1 MARKNYNGIDY
12 DDSMDYASLMDQA
25 AAARNNEKAAIYER
39 KRNAKIK
46 GEGLDYETT
55 NQYEQYLPKV
65 DTPYDSVTDY
75 ATLMDKAA
83 ASGDYT
89 SAARYEKQRNAKIK
103 GEGLDY
109 ETSDYYSQYLPE
121 NRYTYDP
128 SKNGAF
134 SSENRYT
141 YDPSKNGASSSENR
155 YTYDPSKNGA
165 SSSENRYTYDPS
177 KNDAYQRANDQATA
191 IYDKIMNRG
200 EFSYDVNKDKL
211 YQQYRDLYAQMGRG
225 AMEDTIG
232 QAAALT
238 GGYGSTYSQ
247 NAGQQAYNSYLQKLN
262 EVVPELYNAAYNRY
276 NQEGQNLMNLYTMAR
291 SNADSAYERDYNQWY
306 NRLQLERSDED
317 TAYNRWYN
325 QMQLERSDEDT
336 AYNRWYNQMQLERRD
351 DDTAYNRWY
360 NRLQLERSDEDT
372 AYNRHQTEEQKKLV
386 QEETDYE
393 RKQNAWSRLSSLI
406 TTTGYQPSDEE
417 LAAAGMSANEAA
429 YLRQY
434 YQQKLEAASNKSG
447 GSGGG
452 SSRSR
457 GGYGGGGTQ
466 PEQPDS
472 PSPYAHKPG
481 SGITHNDIDYT
492 DTSAVKDSAAV
503 AGRVQE
509 MINEG
514 VPIADVNTFIRSASE
529 NGLISD
535 DSARRLRYMNNSRK

>member
-25 AAARNNEKAAIYER
+25 AAAGNNEKAAIYER

-46 GEGLDYETT
+46 GEGMNYETT
-55 NQYEQYLPKV
+55 NQFEQYLPKV
-65 DTPYDSVTDY
+65 DTPYDSTTDY
-75 ATLMDKAA
+75 ASLMEKAA

-109 ETSDYYSQYLPE
+109 ETSDYYSKYLP
-121 NRYTYDP
+121 
-128 SKNGAF
+128 
-134 SSENRYT
+134 
-141 YDPSKNGASSSENR
+141 
-155 YTYDPSKNGA
+155 
-165 SSSENRYTYDPS
+165 ENRYTYDPS
-177 KNDAYQRANDQATA
+177 KNDAYQRANDQATE

-200 EFSYDVNKDKL
+200 EFTFDLNKDKL
-211 YQQYRDLYAQMGRG
+211 YQQYRDLYAQMGRS
-225 AMEDTIG
+225 AMEDTMG
-232 QAAALT
+232 QGAALT

-247 NAGQQAYNSYLQKLN
+247 NAGQQAYNAYLQKLN
-262 EVVPELYNAAYNRY
+262 EVVPELYTAAYDRY

-317 TAYNRWYN
+317 TAYNR
-325 QMQLERSDEDT
+325 Q
-336 AYNRWYNQMQLERRD
+336 
-351 DDTAYNRWY
+351 
-360 NRLQLERSDEDT
+360 
-372 AYNRHQTEEQKKLV
+372 QTEEQKKLT

-406 TTTGYQPSDEE
+406 TTTGYQPSGEE

-434 YQQKLEAASNKSG
+434 YQQQSAAASNKSG

-457 GGYGGGGTQ
+457 SGYGGGGTKT
-466 PEQPDS
+466 EQPDS

-481 SGITHNDIDYT
+481 SGITHNDIDIT
-492 DTSAVKDSAAV
+492 DASAVESAAAV
-503 AGRVQE
+503 AGRVKE

-514 VPIADVNTFIRSASE
+514 VPIADVNAFIRSASE

-535 DSARRLRYMNNSRK
+535 DSAIRLRYMNNSRK

>member
-25 AAARNNEKAAIYER
+25 AAAGNNEKAAIYER

-46 GEGLDYETT
+46 GEGMNYETT
-55 NQYEQYLPKV
+55 NQFEQYLPKV
-65 DTPYDSVTDY
+65 DTPYDSTTDY
-75 ATLMDKAA
+75 ASLMEKAA

-109 ETSDYYSQYLPE
+109 ETSDYYSKYLP
-121 NRYTYDP
+121 
-128 SKNGAF
+128 
-134 SSENRYT
+134 
-141 YDPSKNGASSSENR
+141 
-155 YTYDPSKNGA
+155 
-165 SSSENRYTYDPS
+165 ENRYTYDPS
-177 KNDAYQRANDQATA
+177 KNDAYQRANDQATE

-200 EFSYDVNKDKL
+200 EFTFDLNKDKL
-211 YQQYRDLYAQMGRG
+211 YQQYRDLYAQMGRS
-225 AMEDTIG
+225 AMEDTMG
-232 QAAALT
+232 QGAALT

-247 NAGQQAYNSYLQKLN
+247 NAGQQAYNAYLQKLN

-317 TAYNRWYN
+317 TAYNR
-325 QMQLERSDEDT
+325 Q
-336 AYNRWYNQMQLERRD
+336 
-351 DDTAYNRWY
+351 
-360 NRLQLERSDEDT
+360 
-372 AYNRHQTEEQKKLV
+372 QTEEQKKLV

-434 YQQKLEAASNKSG
+434 YQQQSAAASNKSG

-452 SSRSR
+452 SRR
-457 GGYGGGGTQ
+457 GGSGYGGGGTHT
-466 PEQPDS
+466 EQTGS

-481 SGITHNDIDYT
+481 SGITHNDIDIT
-492 DTSAVKDSAAV
+492 DASAVKDAAAV
-503 AGRVQE
+503 AGRVKE

-514 VPIADVNTFIRSASE
+514 VPIADVNAFIRSASE

>member
-128 SKNGAF
+128 SKNGA
-134 SSENRYT
+134 
-141 YDPSKNGASSSENR
+141 
-155 YTYDPSKNGA
+155 

-225 AMEDTIG
+225 AMEDTMG

-306 NRLQLERSDED
+306 NRL
-317 TAYNRWYN
+317 
-325 QMQLERSDEDT
+325 QLERSDEDT

-466 PEQPDS
+466 PEKTVS

-481 SGITHNDIDYT
+481 SGITHNDIDIT
-492 DTSAVKDSAAV
+492 DASAVESAAAV
-503 AGRVQE
+503 AGRVKE

-514 VPIADVNTFIRSASE
+514 VPIADVNAFIRSASE

-535 DSARRLRYMNNSRK
+535 DSAIRLRYMNNSRK

>member
-1 MARKNYNGIDY
+1 MAKKNYNGVEF
-12 DDSMDYASLMDQA
+12 DDSVDYATLMDQA
-25 AAARNNEKAAIYER
+25 AAAGNNEKAAVLER
-39 KRNAKIK
+39 KRNAKIQS
-46 GEGLDYETT
+46 GGMDYETT
-55 NQYEQYLPKV
+55 NQYAQYLPKV
-65 DTPYDSVTDY
+65 DTPYDTQTDY
-75 ATLMDKAA
+75 ASLMEKAA

-89 SAARYEKQRNAKIK
+89 SAARYEKLRNAKIK

-109 ETSDYYSQYLPE
+109 ETSDYYSKYLP
-121 NRYTYDP
+121 
-128 SKNGAF
+128 
-134 SSENRYT
+134 
-141 YDPSKNGASSSENR
+141 
-155 YTYDPSKNGA
+155 
-165 SSSENRYTYDPS
+165 ENRYTYDPS

-225 AMEDTIG
+225 AMEDTMG

-247 NAGQQAYNSYLQKLN
+247 NAGQQAYNAYLQKLN

-317 TAYNRWYN
+317 AAYNR
-325 QMQLERSDEDT
+325 Q
-336 AYNRWYNQMQLERRD
+336 
-351 DDTAYNRWY
+351 
-360 NRLQLERSDEDT
+360 
-372 AYNRHQTEEQKKLV
+372 QTEEQKKLV

-406 TTTGYQPSDEE
+406 TTTGYQPSGEE

-452 SSRSR
+452 GRRSRS
-457 GGYGGGGTQ
+457 GYGGGGTQ
-466 PEQPDS
+466 PGKTDS

-481 SGITHNDIDYT
+481 SGITHNDIDIT
-492 DTSAVKDSAAV
+492 DASAVESAAAV
-503 AGRVQE
+503 AGRVKE
-509 MINEG
+509 MIKEG
-514 VPIADVNTFIRSASE
+514 VPIADVNAFIRSASE

-535 DSARRLRYMNNSRK
+535 DSAIRLRYMNNSRK

>member
-1 MARKNYNGIDY
+1 
-12 DDSMDYASLMDQA
+12 
-25 AAARNNEKAAIYER
+25 
-39 KRNAKIK
+39 
-46 GEGLDYETT
+46 
-55 NQYEQYLPKV
+55 
-65 DTPYDSVTDY
+65 
-75 ATLMDKAA
+75 
-83 ASGDYT
+83 
-89 SAARYEKQRNAKIK
+89 
-103 GEGLDY
+103 
-109 ETSDYYSQYLPE
+109 
-121 NRYTYDP
+121 
-128 SKNGAF
+128 
-134 SSENRYT
+134 
-141 YDPSKNGASSSENR
+141 
-155 YTYDPSKNGA
+155 
-165 SSSENRYTYDPS
+165 
-177 KNDAYQRANDQATA
+177 
-191 IYDKIMNRG
+191 MNRG

-225 AMEDTIG
+225 AMEDTMG

-306 NRLQLERSDED
+306 NRL
-317 TAYNRWYN
+317 
-325 QMQLERSDEDT
+325 QLERSDEDT

-434 YQQKLEAASNKSG
+434 YKQQKAAASNKSG

-452 SSRSR
+452 SRRSWSGGSPTQTTQTDTEVRKNSAAASRLT
-457 GGYGGGGTQ
+457 GGA
-466 PEQPDS
+466 E
-472 PSPYAHKPG
+472 
-481 SGITHNDIDYT
+481 DISYLNDYT
-492 DTSAVKDSAAV
+492 TLAEYEKWWSELDRQSNGGMSKSGLRALINKWEQEGKISEQAAN
-503 AGRVQE
+503 E
-509 MINEG
+509 MY
-514 VPIADVNTFIRSASE
+514 VSY
-529 NGLISD
+529 
-535 DSARRLRYMNNSRK
+535 RLTY

>member
-1 MARKNYNGIDY
+1 MAKKNYNGVEF
-12 DDSMDYASLMDQA
+12 DDSVDYAALMDQA
-25 AAARNNEKAAIYER
+25 AAAGNNEKAAIMER
-39 KRNAKIK
+39 KRNAKIQS
-46 GEGLDYETT
+46 GGMDYETT
-55 NQYEQYLPKV
+55 NKYAQYLPKV
-65 DTPYDSVTDY
+65 DTPYDTQTDY
-75 ATLMDKAA
+75 ASLMEKAA

-109 ETSDYYSQYLPE
+109 ETSDYYSQYLP
-121 NRYTYDP
+121 
-128 SKNGAF
+128 
-134 SSENRYT
+134 ENRYT

-225 AMEDTIG
+225 AMEDTMG

-325 QMQLERSDEDT
+325 QMQLER
-336 AYNRWYNQMQLERRD
+336 RD

-417 LAAAGMSANEAA
+417 LEAAGMSANEAA

-434 YQQKLEAASNKSG
+434 YQQQKAAVSNKSG

-452 SSRSR
+452 SRRS
-457 GGYGGGGTQ
+457 
-466 PEQPDS
+466 
-472 PSPYAHKPG
+472 G
-481 SGITHNDIDYT
+481 SGGSPTQATQTDTEVRKNSAAASRLTGGAEDISYLNDYT
-492 DTSAVKDSAAV
+492 TLAEYEKWWSELDRQSNGGMSKSGLRALINKWEQEGKISEQAAN
-503 AGRVQE
+503 E
-509 MINEG
+509 MY
-514 VPIADVNTFIRSASE
+514 VSY
-529 NGLISD
+529 
-535 DSARRLRYMNNSRK
+535 RLTY

>member
-75 ATLMDKAA
+75 ATLMEKAA

-109 ETSDYYSQYLPE
+109 ETSDYYSQYLP
-121 NRYTYDP
+121 
-128 SKNGAF
+128 
-134 SSENRYT
+134 
-141 YDPSKNGASSSENR
+141 
-155 YTYDPSKNGA
+155 
-165 SSSENRYTYDPS
+165 ENRYTYDPS

-225 AMEDTIG
+225 AMEDTMG

-306 NRLQLERSDED
+306 NRL
-317 TAYNRWYN
+317 
-325 QMQLERSDEDT
+325 QLERSDEDT

>member
-1 MARKNYNGIDY
+1 MAKKNYNGVEF
-12 DDSMDYASLMDQA
+12 DDSVDYAALMDQA
-25 AAARNNEKAAIYER
+25 AAAGNNEKAAVLER
-39 KRNAKIK
+39 KRNAKIQS
-46 GEGLDYETT
+46 GGMDYETT
-55 NQYEQYLPKV
+55 NQYAQYLPKV
-65 DTPYDSVTDY
+65 DTPYDTQTDY
-75 ATLMDKAA
+75 ASLMEKAA

-89 SAARYEKQRNAKIK
+89 SAARYEKLRNAKIK

-109 ETSDYYSQYLPE
+109 ETSDYYSKYLPE
-121 NRYTYDP
+121 T
-128 SKNGAF
+128 
-134 SSENRYT
+134 
-141 YDPSKNGASSSENR
+141 
-155 YTYDPSKNGA
+155 
-165 SSSENRYTYDPS
+165 RYTYDPS

-200 EFSYDVNKDKL
+200 EFAYDVNKDKL
-211 YQQYRDLYAQMGRG
+211 YQQYRDLYAQMGRS
-225 AMEDTIG
+225 AMEDTMG

-262 EVVPELYNAAYNRY
+262 EVVPELYTAAYNRY
-276 NQEGQNLMNLYTMAR
+276 NQEGQNLMNLYSMAR

-306 NRLQLERSDED
+306 NRLQLERSGED
-317 TAYNRWYN
+317 TAYNR
-325 QMQLERSDEDT
+325 Q
-336 AYNRWYNQMQLERRD
+336 
-351 DDTAYNRWY
+351 
-360 NRLQLERSDEDT
+360 
-372 AYNRHQTEEQKKLV
+372 QTEENRRLT

-434 YQQKLEAASNKSG
+434 YQQQLAAASNKSG

-452 SSRSR
+452 SRR
-457 GGYGGGGTQ
+457 GGSGYRGGGTQ
-466 PEQPDS
+466 PGKTDS

-481 SGITHNDIDYT
+481 SGITHNDIDIT
-492 DTSAVKDSAAV
+492 DASAVESAAAV
-503 AGRVQE
+503 AGRVKE

-514 VPIADVNTFIRSASE
+514 VPIADVNAFIRSASE

-535 DSARRLRYMNNSRK
+535 DSAIRLRYMNNSRK